1 MNPSLVRGDYVQ
13 TNLVSDVPGIAPM
26 SPVDPNLKNPWG
38 MSFSATSP
46 IWVSNQ
52 VTNTVTLYNALASPI
67 KQGLTVATMVSG
79 GLGPQG
85 PTGQV
90 FNSTMNGFLVPAPG
104 GTSIKPPF
112 LFANLNG
119 TIQGWNPGSNAG
131 LNATETVAT
140 VPQSVLTGLA
150 LDIVGSANYL
160 YAADATGH
168 ILVFDTDFNNVTNTT
183 FAGQFVDPNAIA
195 GFTPYNIQNLDGN
208 LFVTYAEATNTGAPL
223 PGGFVD
229 EFSSSGVFIQR
240 IATGGPLN
248 APWGLTMA
256 PAGFGQFGGDLLVG
270 NLFNSQIDAFNLN
283 NNDHFD
289 GSITVNTGF
298 PSPVGLW
305 ALDFGN
311 GSSGNADTLYF
322 TAGINDQKDG
332 LFGEI
337 TSVPEPASLS
347 LLALGLAGVA
357 GCGWRRR
364 KV

>member
-1 MNPSLVRGDYVQ
+1 
-13 TNLVSDVPGIAPM
+13 
-26 SPVDPNLKNPWG
+26 
-38 MSFSATSP
+38 
-46 IWVSNQ
+46 
-52 VTNTVTLYNALASPI
+52 
-67 KQGLTVATMVSG
+67 
-79 GLGPQG
+79 
-85 PTGQV
+85 
-90 FNSTMNGFLVPAPG
+90 
-104 GTSIKPPF
+104 
-112 LFANLNG
+112 
-119 TIQGWNPGSNAG
+119 
-131 LNATETVAT
+131 
-140 VPQSVLTGLA
+140 
-150 LDIVGSANYL
+150 
-160 YAADATGH
+160 
-168 ILVFDTDFNNVTNTT
+168 
-183 FAGQFVDPNAIA
+183 
-195 GFTPYNIQNLDGN
+195 
-208 LFVTYAEATNTGAPL
+208 LFVTYAEATNTGEPL

-347 LLALGLAGVA
+347 LLALGLAGVT
-357 GCGWRRR
+357 GYGWRRR

>member
-1 MNPSLVRGDYVQ
+1 MSPSLVRGDYVQ

-90 FNSTMNGFLVPAPG
+90 FNSTMNGFLIPAPG

-112 LFANLNG
+112 LFADLNG

-140 VPQSVLTGLA
+140 VPGSVLTGLA
-150 LDIVGSANYL
+150 LDNVGSTNYL

-208 LFVTYAEATNTGAPL
+208 LFVTYAEATNTGEPL

-347 LLALGLAGVA
+347 LLALGLAGVT
-357 GCGWRRR
+357 GYGWRRR